1 MASGE
6 SIIRYLKSNR
16 CFKGLECHLHFID
29 ENLNLETFTPPFACV
44 FNTLSKYNP
53 SYKKFAH
60 WVCLFYDGNVEKD
73 IIFFDSLG
81 GPIPDE
87 LLRTVTKS
95 GVFNSFSRVNFS
107 IQSEQSDLCGVYVV
121 MFLYAL
127 FCEKLSLHKFLELFS
142 LNSIEND
149 TRILSAYNRIFERE

>member
-1 MASGE
+1 MTS
-6 SIIRYLKSNR
+6 L
-16 CFKGLECHLHFID
+16 
-29 ENLNLETFTPPFACV
+29 
-44 FNTLSKYNP
+44 
-53 SYKKFAH
+53 
-60 WVCLFYDGNVEKD
+60 LFGC
-73 IIFFDSLG
+73 
-81 GPIPDE
+81 
-87 LLRTVTKS
+87 
-95 GVFNSFSRVNFS
+95 FSRVNFS